1 MVGWREAVQTCGA
14 VAKVTPIGVKNGGQG
29 GAEIGRESKMGKLQ
43 VIATV
48 WFMIYYLL
56 Y

>member
-14 VAKVTPIGVKNGGQG
+14 VAKATPIGVKNGGQG

-43 VIATV
+43 KKDWIGRA
-48 WFMIYYLL
+48 LRL
-56 Y
+56 